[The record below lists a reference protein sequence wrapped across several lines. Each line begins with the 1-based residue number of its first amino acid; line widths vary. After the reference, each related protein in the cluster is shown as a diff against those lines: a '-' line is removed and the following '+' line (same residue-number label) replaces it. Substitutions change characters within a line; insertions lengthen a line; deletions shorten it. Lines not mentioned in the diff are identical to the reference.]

1 MDIKSLNRTVLVSAS
16 VLYSANVILSI
27 SLYTLLSLV
36 SLPVSNVD
44 LKALLLSV
52 PLISGVFNALILAM
66 LTMGLKFA
74 EYYGIGK
81 SVLALIIY
89 SGYWVAFRPPIDV
102 VVFIVSIMALCVI
115 QIGVL
120 YLFSRVQKELFG

>member
-16 VLYSANVILSI
+16 VLYSVNVILSI
-27 SLYTLLSLV
+27 SLYTLLSIV
-36 SLPVSNVD
+36 SLTVSNVD
-44 LKALLLSV
+44 IKAVLLSV

-74 EYYGIGK
+74 EYYGMAK

-89 SGYWVAFRPPIDV
+89 SAYWVAFRPPLDV
-102 VVFIVSIMALCVI
+102 LTLMISIMVLCVV
-115 QIGVL
+115 QLGVL
-120 YLFSRVQKELFG
+120 YLFAKVQKELFG